1 MATIR
6 LVSTPCDCGQP
17 YSHDDALTPPL
28 RLTGR
33 TRLFALAA
41 LLAATAAFTGC
52 SRASSNGGPA
62 ALPIATISQR
72 YQAAADPANGALAAM
87 LKRALAYGGG
97 STADLDSAVAPTS
110 TSLKDAVRLLRGI
123 GAPAPLH
130 RDIVDVMSSMNTLVD
145 DLTTLGRAKGN
156 DVQPGIARLVADAGR
171 ESAADTLVRLAIT
184 QLTSP
189 TTLPA
194 EPLVTTTTIPPITAS
209 TTSPRRTTTTR
220 PRTSTSTATGGTS
233 TTVVHTTTT
242 KRATTTTKPR
252 TP

>member
-1 MATIR
+1 M
-6 LVSTPCDCGQP
+6 
-17 YSHDDALTPPL
+17 TPPL

-33 TRLFALAA
+33 TRPLALAA
-41 LLAATAAFTGC
+41 ILAATTAFAGC
-52 SRASSNGGPA
+52 SRASSNSGPA

-72 YQAAADPANGALAAM
+72 YRAAVDPANGALAAM
-87 LKRALAYGGG
+87 LKRALAYAGG
-97 STADLDSAVAPTS
+97 STADLDSAVPPTA
-110 TSLKDAVRLLRGI
+110 TGLKNAARLLRGI
-123 GAPAPLH
+123 GAPEPLH
-130 RDIVDVMSSMNTLVD
+130 RDIVDVTNSMNTLVD
-145 DLTTLGRAKGN
+145 DLNALGRAKGN
-156 DVQPGIARLVADAGR
+156 DVQPGIAHLVADAGR

-194 EPLVTTTTIPPITAS
+194 EPLVTSTTLPPITAS

-233 TTVVHTTTT
+233 TTVAHTTTT